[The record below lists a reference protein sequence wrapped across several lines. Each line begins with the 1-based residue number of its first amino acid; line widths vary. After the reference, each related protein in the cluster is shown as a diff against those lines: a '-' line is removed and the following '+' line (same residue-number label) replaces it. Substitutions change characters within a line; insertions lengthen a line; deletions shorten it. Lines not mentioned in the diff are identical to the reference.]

1 MDPVNQNTLTLP
13 TPAPAP
19 APTPAPA
26 PAPAPAANPNPAP
39 APAPTPAGGVTI
51 MSNGQIING
60 TNPAPVANPNP
71 VPAPAP
77 LANPVQMQYQQ
88 AQQDIKNAQNTLES
102 KGVNYAQLEA
112 EYNATGA
119 LSADS
124 YAALFKAGYDKQVVD
139 AVIAGWQA
147 KADNFANAVVNS
159 VGGQAEY
166 EKITRF
172 VQGQGAQAVNAYNAI
187 VSNGDLNVIG
197 AYLQGIRAQMVS
209 VYGTQQPMLT
219 GRSSNNVGLQGFNGQ
234 AEMIAAM
241 SDKRYGRDAAY
252 THEVE
257 QRLAIS
263 KGIFN

>member
-13 TPAPAP
+13 TPAP
-19 APTPAPA
+19 TPA

-39 APAPTPAGGVTI
+39 APTPNPAPAPAPAGGVTI

-60 TNPAPVANPNP
+60 NNPAPAANPA
-71 VPAPAP
+71 PAPAP

-187 VSNGDLNVIG
+187 VSNGYLNVIG

-219 GRSSNNVGLQGFNGQ
+219 GRSSNNVGLQGFNGPS
-234 AEMIAAM
+234 EMIAAM